1 MNIRWAIPNG
11 VTEDFIRSCE
21 ATLRNVHRG
30 TKGAT
35 EQACR
40 EVLEASLAQVPR
52 DTNTLASTAFY
63 DVQRRG
69 DVKGYLYEG
78 TVGYAGAGGSG
89 AGRDAVNPKNGRA
102 ASVYALKVHE
112 DTTAF
117 HPGGGK
123 AKFLEDPLRE
133 YAKENFTRVA
143 ETYWYY
149 AINGSATQY

>member
-1 MNIRWAIPNG
+1 MNIRWYIPSKDVEG
-11 VTEDFIRSCE
+11 FVRSCE
-21 ATLRNVHRG
+21 ATMRNVHRG

-78 TVGYAGAGGSG
+78 TVGYAGM
-89 AGRDAVNPKNGRA
+89 GRGDAINPKNGRA

-112 DTTAF
+112 DLTAY
-117 HPGGGK
+117 HPVGK
-123 AKFLEDPLRE
+123 AKFLEDPLRA
-133 YAKENFTRVA
+133 YAEENFTRVA
-143 ETYWYY
+143 ESHWYY
-149 AINGSATQY
+149 AINGGAVQY